1 MSLVGIGY
9 VQYINPRCLLI
20 ADDSIDYQQL
30 LLDTLEA
37 MPWPTLIVD
46 REMMIRFAN
55 QHAARLAG
63 SDLPGK
69 RLDAAL
75 NDQRLS
81 RLCQES
87 MESGQPRQDTYEKNH
102 AGTTWKVSITP
113 LVHAA
118 ARGHG
123 QSQPTREACSLCALA
138 IEDLSELRR
147 VERVRSD
154 FVANISHELR
164 TPLASVRL
172 LAETLEDAIDTD
184 RERAQEFLGKI
195 ETEVEYLTGLV
206 SELLELSRLE
216 SGMVVMNR
224 EPVGAELLARE
235 TMARM
240 LPLAQRHRVTLRTE
254 IQQGETLVNAD
265 SKQIA
270 RALVNLVHNAI
281 KFTPSGGVI
290 TIGTMRQEDGAFQR
304 FFVRDSGVG
313 IAASEL
319 PRIFERFYKVDR
331 ARAKTDFI
339 GPGGGGS
346 GLGLAIARHIV
357 EAHGGAI
364 SAESVVGRGSTFA
377 FTLPVVA

>member
-1 MSLVGIGY
+1 M
-9 VQYINPRCLLI
+9 I
-20 ADDSIDYQQL
+20 ADNSIDYQQL

-37 MPWPTLIVD
+37 MPWPVLIVD
-46 REMMIRFAN
+46 RHMVIQIAN
-55 QHAARLAG
+55 QRAAQLAG
-63 SDLPGK
+63 SKSSLPGK
-69 RLDAAL
+69 LLDSVLDDPRLLD
-75 NDQRLS
+75 
-81 RLCQES
+81 LCQES
-87 MESGQPRQDTYEKNH
+87 VESGQPRQDKYEKDS

-113 LVHAA
+113 LAHVSTDAV
-118 ARGHG
+118 
-123 QSQPTREACSLCALA
+123 SQEDQGEQHPREACSLFALA

-147 VERVRSD
+147 VERVRRD

-184 RERAQEFLGKI
+184 RDRAQVFLGKI

-216 SGMVVMNR
+216 SGLIVMNR

-254 IQQGETLVNAD
+254 IQQGNRLVDAD
-265 SKQIA
+265 SKQVS

-290 TIGTMRQEDGAFQR
+290 TIGTMPQEEGTFQR
-304 FFVRDSGVG
+304 FFVRDTGVG
-313 IAASEL
+313 IPAEEL

-331 ARAKTDFI
+331 ARAKADFI

-357 EAHGGAI
+357 EAHGGSI
-364 SAESVVGRGSTFA
+364 SAESVIGQGSTFA
-377 FTLPVVA
+377 FTLPLAKTQGRNADV

>member
-1 MSLVGIGY
+1 LS
-9 VQYINPRCLLI
+9 
-20 ADDSIDYQQL
+20 ADDSIDYQRL

-37 MPWPTLIVD
+37 MPWPALIVD
-46 REMMIRFAN
+46 REMAIHFVN
-55 QHAARLAG
+55 QHAAQLAESG
-63 SDLPGK
+63 SIPPGT
-69 RLDAAL
+69 RLDAVFD
-75 NDQRLS
+75 DQRLLN
-81 RLCQES
+81 LCRES
-87 MESGQPRQDTYEKNH
+87 IESGQPRQDTYEKDS
-102 AGTTWKVSITP
+102 AGTTWKVSMTP
-113 LVHAA
+113 LAHAVTKEQVEQ
-118 ARGHG
+118 R
-123 QSQPTREACSLCALA
+123 ACSLFALV

-172 LAETLEDAIDTD
+172 LVETLEDAIDTD
-184 RERAQEFLGKI
+184 PERAQEFLGKI
-195 ETEVEYLTGLV
+195 ETEVEYLTALV

-216 SGMVVMNR
+216 SGMIVMNR
-224 EPVGAELLARE
+224 EPVGAELLVRE

-254 IQQGETLVNAD
+254 IQQGDTLVNAD

-281 KFTPSGGVI
+281 KFTPSGGEI
-290 TIGTMRQEDGAFQR
+290 TIGTMRVEDAAFQR
-304 FFVRDSGVG
+304 FFVRDTGVG
-313 IAASEL
+313 IPAAEL

-357 EAHGGAI
+357 EAHGGSI
-364 SAESVVGRGSTFA
+364 SAESVVGTGSTFA
-377 FTLPVVA
+377 FTLPVVS